1 MIGSTAVAPH
11 PTHNRYARPA
21 RGRTDIPCGRGGSGV
36 SAMTRLVRAH
46 PYERLSERAEADR
59 LVGAGSGRPG
69 EFGLVVLGATQYALS
84 CSGGAALTRD
94 ARMIGST
101 GGTTY

>member
-11 PTHNRYARPA
+11 PTTTGMHARLEA
-21 RGRTDIPCGRGGSGV
+21 GRTFLAGEEGSGV